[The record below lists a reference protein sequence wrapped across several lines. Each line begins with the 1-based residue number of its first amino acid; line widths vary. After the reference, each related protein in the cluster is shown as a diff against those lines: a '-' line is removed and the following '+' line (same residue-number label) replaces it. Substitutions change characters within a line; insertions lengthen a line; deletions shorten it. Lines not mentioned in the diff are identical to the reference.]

1 MDLCQ
6 YRALLTLRMTA
17 YKYSRAIDIAASYT
31 VILLAGVAACA
42 ASRVAHSRPGRLSA
56 IQADTAALRRTLDSI
71 ADAHHGVVGFSVIDL
86 ETGARINRRGDE
98 TFPTASLIK
107 VPILVTV
114 YDLVARGQLSLD
126 DPLTVLKIDQVPG
139 SGVTQFLHN
148 GTVLTV
154 HDAAW
159 LMSTISDN
167 TATNLLLDRIIIRRV
182 WAKMDSLGLQHTR
195 VHSKSFLRNSSVAM
209 DSSVKYGLGVTTPN
223 EMAHL
228 FELLARGKA
237 VNPTADSTMLDI
249 LEHNTTDFML
259 QRYAAGARAAH
270 KDGETDA
277 VRAECT
283 LWYLR
288 NRVVAC
294 VMTKENKDQRWILD
308 NEPQLTLANMG
319 LAIINAF
326 GGVPPVPPQS

>member
-1 MDLCQ
+1 MTHP
-6 YRALLTLRMTA
+6 RALRVVVS
-17 YKYSRAIDIAASYT
+17 YAA
-31 VILLAGVAACA
+31 ILLAGVIACA
-42 ASRVAHSRPGRLSA
+42 ATRVGPAGIGRLQ
-56 IQADTAALRRTLDSI
+56 IVRADTAALRRKLDSI
-71 ADAHHGVVGFSVIDL
+71 ADAHHGVVGYSVIDL

-98 TFPTASLIK
+98 TFSTASLIK

-114 YDLVARGQLSLD
+114 YDLVAKGQLSLD

-139 SGVTQFLHN
+139 SGIIQFLHN

-209 DSSVKYGLGVTTPN
+209 DSSVKYGFGVTTPN

-228 FELLARGKA
+228 FELMARGKA
-237 VNPTADSTMLDI
+237 VNPASDSAMLDI
-249 LEHNTTDFML
+249 LEHNNTDFML
-259 QRYAAGARAAH
+259 QRYVEGARAAH

-277 VRAECT
+277 VRTECT

-294 VMTKENKDQRWILD
+294 VLTKENKDQRWVLD
-308 NEPQLTLANMG
+308 NEAQLTLANMG

-326 GGVPPVPPQS
+326 GGVPPAPPSP

>member
-1 MDLCQ
+1 MDPCQ
-6 YRALLTLRMTA
+6 YRALLTYRMTA
-17 YKYSRAIDIAASYT
+17 YKYSRELSIAASYA

-42 ASRVAHSRPGRLSA
+42 ASRAAHSQPGRLLTVH
-56 IQADTAALRRTLDSI
+56 ADTAALRRTLDSI
-71 ADAHHGVVGFSVIDL
+71 ADAHHGVVGYTVIDL
-86 ETGARINRRGDE
+86 ETGARIDRRGDE

-114 YDLVARGQLSLD
+114 YDLVAKGQLSLD

-139 SGVTQFLHN
+139 SGIVQFLHN
-148 GTVLTV
+148 GTILTV

-228 FELLARGKA
+228 FELMARGKA
-237 VNPTADSTMLDI
+237 VSPTADSAMLDI
-249 LEHNTTDFML
+249 LEHNTTDYML

-277 VRAECT
+277 VRTECT

-308 NEPQLTLANMG
+308 SEPQLMLANMG

-326 GGVPPVPPQS
+326 GGVPPAPPES

>member
-1 MDLCQ
+1 
-6 YRALLTLRMTA
+6 MTA
-17 YKYSRAIDIAASYT
+17 YKHPRAVNIIASYA
-31 VILLAGVAACA
+31 VILLAGVVACA
-42 ASRVAHSRPGRLSA
+42 ASRAGHSHAIRPA
-56 IQADTAALRRTLDSI
+56 IVRADTVALRRTLDSI
-71 ADAHHGVVGFSVIDL
+71 ADAHHGVVGYSVIDL

-107 VPILVTV
+107 VSILVTV
-114 YDLVARGQLSLD
+114 FDLVAKGQLSLD

-139 SGVTQFLHN
+139 SGVIQFLHN
-148 GTVLTV
+148 GTILTV

-228 FELLARGKA
+228 FELMAQGKA
-237 VNPTADSTMLDI
+237 VNPTADSAMLDI
-249 LEHNTTDFML
+249 LEHNNTDFML
-259 QRYAAGARAAH
+259 QRYLVGARAAH

-277 VRAECT
+277 VRTECT

-308 NEPQLTLANMG
+308 NEPQLMMGSMG
-319 LAIINAF
+319 LAIVNAF
-326 GGVPPVPPQS
+326 GGVPPAPPSS